1 MNKPHITPELV
12 LWLEASF
19 PPVLDTRGVDLREID
34 FRSGQY
40 SVVTTIKSLLE
51 RQTKHGSERSPG
63 PK

>member
-51 RQTKHGSERSPG
+51 RQTKHGSEHSPG
-63 PK
+63 PR

>member
-1 MNKPHITPELV
+1 MDKPHITPDLV
-12 LWLEASF
+12 KWLETSF
-19 PPVLDTRGVDLREID
+19 PPVLDTRGVDIREID